1 MEFERRNQMRKAVVV
16 QTNSPFFNVVGMSS
30 EPNFVGNVMFYPEDP
45 KVCYRTC
52 LKKEDVR
59 FLGSE

>member
-1 MEFERRNQMRKAVVV
+1 MRKAVVV

-30 EPNFVGNVMFYPEDP
+30 EPNFVGNVMFYPDDP

-59 FLGSE
+59 FLDSE